1 MLAEASK
8 RGVKIAA
15 TEAKPAAGEAK
26 QDAERG
32 CRDYVRGSNGPRC
45 GRSRGGA
52 AAVLRGPGEGVK
64 AEGDIG
70 EIRPGV
76 GAGTEEILAVDTLG
90 VVTPAQVA
98 TPGAGIPDVA
108 AGVGLIEGDES
119 EDEGKQS
126 TPNVEVKTQGKAE
139 VR

>member
-1 MLAEASK
+1 M
-8 RGVKIAA
+8 
-15 TEAKPAAGEAK
+15 
-26 QDAERG
+26 
-32 CRDYVRGSNGPRC
+32 
-45 GRSRGGA
+45 
-52 AAVLRGPGEGVK
+52 RGPSEGVK
-64 AEGDIG
+64 TEGDIG

-76 GAGTEEILAVDTLG
+76 GAGTEEILAVDALG

-98 TPGAGIPDVA
+98 TLGDGIPDVA
-108 AGVGLIEGDES
+108 ASVGLIEGDES